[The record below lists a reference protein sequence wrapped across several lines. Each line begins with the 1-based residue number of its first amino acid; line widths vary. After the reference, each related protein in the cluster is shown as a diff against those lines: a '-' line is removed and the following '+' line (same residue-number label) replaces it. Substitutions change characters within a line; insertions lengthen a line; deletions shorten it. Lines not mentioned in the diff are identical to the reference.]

1 MIFFFSIK
9 LIFGSLSF
17 WTKRSIEVMTL
28 IYDFSN
34 FAKYPIDIF
43 NRAIRVVLTFVLP
56 FSVVIFFPIRAL
68 LFNGNLWLQTFYVML
83 ASLSMLIIALSIWQ
97 QGLKRY
103 ESAGS

>member
-1 MIFFFSIK
+1 
-9 LIFGSLSF
+9 
-17 WTKRSIEVMTL
+17 MTL

-43 NRAIRVVLTFVLP
+43 NRAIRFVLTFILP
-56 FSVVIFFPIRAL
+56 FSVIIFFPIRAL
-68 LFNGNLWLQTFYVML
+68 LFNGNLWLQTLYVVL
-83 ASLSMLIIALSIWQ
+83 ASIIMLVIALTIWQ